1 MVIYHSTRRLTRSA
15 LPEDIRA
22 GLDAAGAMAV
32 RRLKELTLTAEGWP
46 ALSSRERTILL
57 HLSQGLT
64 APQIAME
71 LQVGEATVRTFIR
84 RACRKVGA
92 SSQLHAVA
100 IALRERL
107 I

>member
-22 GLDAAGAMAV
+22 GLGAAGAMAV
-32 RRLKELTLTAEGWP
+32 WRLKGLTQLAEGRP
-46 ALSSRERTILL
+46 RLSPRERTILL

-64 APQIAME
+64 APQIAMQLE
-71 LQVGEATVRTFIR
+71 VGEATVRTFIT
-84 RACRKVGA
+84 RACRKLGA
-92 SSQLHAVA
+92 NSQLHAVA